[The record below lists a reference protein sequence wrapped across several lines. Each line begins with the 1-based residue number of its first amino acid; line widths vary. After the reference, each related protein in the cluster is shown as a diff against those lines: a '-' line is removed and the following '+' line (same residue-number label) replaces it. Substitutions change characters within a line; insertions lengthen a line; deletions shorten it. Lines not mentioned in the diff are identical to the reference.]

1 MYKHILLPVDL
12 QEEED
17 SLPRQAALEKAV
29 ELCRFYK
36 AQLHVLTVVPD
47 LGMPIVGQYFP
58 ADAGDNIIQDAENA
72 LHALLQQTVPKDIW
86 VQHLV
91 AQGSIYRR
99 IIEMAEE
106 VHADLIVM
114 PANRTKFRDYLL
126 GTNTARVVRHAQ
138 CSVLVVRKLEE

>member
-17 SLPRQAALEKAV
+17 SLPCKAALQRSI
-29 ELCRFYK
+29 ELCRFYQ

-58 ADAGDNIIQDAENA
+58 ADAGENIIQDAEST
-72 LHALLQQTVPKDIW
+72 LHAFLENRVPRDIP

-91 AQGSIYRR
+91 AQGSVYRR
-99 IIEMAEE
+99 IVEMSQE
-106 VHADLIVM
+106 VGADLIVM

-138 CSVLVVRKLEE
+138 SSVLVVRELE

>member
-17 SLPRQAALEKAV
+17 SLPRKAAMQRAV
-29 ELCRFYK
+29 ELSRFYQS
-36 AQLHVLTVVPD
+36 QLHVLTVVPD

-58 ADAGDNIIQDAENA
+58 ADSGSQIIQDAENA
-72 LHALLQQTVPKDIW
+72 LHSFLQKKIPGDIW
-86 VQHLV
+86 VQHMV

-106 VHADLIVM
+106 VQADLIIM

-138 CSVLVVRKLEE
+138 CSVLVVRELS